1 MIVVRIAIHR
11 FIHVLLEPHEST
23 QKSHDPARNARN
35 GASVSSTDAARNA
48 PGAVGAIILDTFF
61 MSVSQIRPTDHEDYV
76 LSSLQLTWGVQ
87 VFLVCRSFDRRPQSA
102 AWP

>member
-23 QKSHDPARNARN
+23 QKRPRPCKKCEERGLGEFN
-35 GASVSSTDAARNA
+35 GRCPKR

-61 MSVSQIRPTDHEDYV
+61 MSVSQIPPTDHEDYV

-87 VFLVCRSFDRRPQSA
+87 VFPVCRSFDRRPQSA
-102 AWP
+102 A